1 MAKRKEVGSMNEK
14 VKNMAEIQK
23 QIRGGLGMLETKPSR
38 SHSTKLKISPVD
50 QAEERISGMEDTV
63 EEIL

>member
-23 QIRGGLGMLETKPSR
+23 QIRRGIRKPNRQGVKFNKIENITSR
-38 SHSTKLKISPVD
+38 PS
-50 QAEERISGMEDTV
+50 
-63 EEIL
+63 